1 MARCSTGGRMS
12 AVATAARGPSVY
24 ATAAV
29 KPRVREVGVFNTT
42 TTACSVGIAR
52 ATATGTQGAALTEV
66 NESDDSHGVVAT
78 GFNTH
83 TADATVALSRQA
95 SVGAAIGAGVIFT
108 FGEDGFVLDNA
119 TTSGLVITCPSGT
132 GQILDFYIVWD
143 E

>member
-1 MARCSTGGRMS
+1 MS
-12 AVATAARGPSVY
+12 AIATAARGPSVY
-24 ATAAV
+24 ATTGV
-29 KPRVREVGVFNTT
+29 KPRIREIGVFNTT
-42 TTACSVGIAR
+42 TAACSVGVAR

-66 NESDDSHGVVAT
+66 NESDDSHTVIAT

-95 SVGAAIGAGVIFT
+95 SIGAAIGAGVIFT
-108 FGEDGFVLDNA
+108 FGEDGFILDNA
-119 TTSGLVITCPSGT
+119 TTSGVVITCPSGT